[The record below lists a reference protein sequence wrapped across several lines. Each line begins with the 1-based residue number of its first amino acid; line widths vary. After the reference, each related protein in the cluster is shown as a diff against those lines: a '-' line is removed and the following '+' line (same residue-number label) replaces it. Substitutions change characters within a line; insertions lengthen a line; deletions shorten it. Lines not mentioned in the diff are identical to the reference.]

1 MTTKNLISKAKK
13 LKMMDKFI
21 ELTSVRHDQKIIINI
36 NKILIV
42 MPERIGSSIILQGR
56 EDVPLPVTEEYERL
70 KEILV
75 TKG

>member
-1 MTTKNLISKAKK
+1 
-13 LKMMDKFI
+13 MDRFI
-21 ELTSVRHDQKIIINI
+21 ELTSVRHDQKMIFNV
-36 NKILIV
+36 NKILMV
-42 MPERIGSSIILQGR
+42 APGRIGSSIILQGR

>member
-1 MTTKNLISKAKK
+1 
-13 LKMMDKFI
+13 MMDKFI

-42 MPERIGSSIILQGR
+42 MSERIGSSIILQGR